1 MSVSL
6 CAYPVNLAGDRWRY
20 LVTARGGS
28 LKADVPD
35 WETAER
41 FFARWAELTENS
53 ASRTARKGSKALDAM
68 SIASRCPFLPR
79 EEGKP

>member
-1 MSVSL
+1 MTVSL

-35 WETAER
+35 RETAER
-41 FFARWAELTENS
+41 FFARWAELTQNE
-53 ASRTARKGSKALDAM
+53 
-68 SIASRCPFLPR
+68 
-79 EEGKP
+79 EEG